1 MSGVLHKICGHT
13 DFIHNTN
20 FYIWYLSFVLI
31 FFMFSFASVYISK
44 EIIQAKDR
52 GKYTTA
58 EIENHLIKAL
68 TKPTGKDR
76 GGSKIVDFYIM

>member
-1 MSGVLHKICGHT
+1 
-13 DFIHNTN
+13 
-20 FYIWYLSFVLI
+20 
-31 FFMFSFASVYISK
+31 MFSFASVYISK

-68 TKPTGKDR
+68 IKPTGKDR
-76 GGSKIVDFYIM
+76 GGLKLLIFILCRCSFLLNIYLCDIFKFAAYFFC